1 MASQDANIA
10 PRVDE
15 HEARGCGEETKL
27 AQEQAP
33 EHLRVAEGLEPEQ
46 LGEPMKRRQHDRE
59 QGEDY
64 PYQSN

>member
-15 HEARGCGEETKL
+15 HEARHCGEEPEL